1 LTSLNVQGCTALTY
15 LYCSDN
21 QLSSLNVQGCTALT
35 YLYCNNNQLNSLN
48 VQGLT
53 ALRKVGCRNNKITSL
68 NVQDCTA
75 LEWLSCDNNKLNEEA
90 FILLFTD
97 LPSRSSYS
105 IKGTCYLYREAD
117 PTEGNCT
124 DFTLS
129 PALQAAFNNAKA
141 KNWKMYKFIDSG
153 VGAEI

>member
-1 LTSLNVQGCTALTY
+1 M
-15 LYCSDN
+15 
-21 QLSSLNVQGCTALT
+21 
-35 YLYCNNNQLNSLN
+35 
-48 VQGLT
+48 QGLT
-53 ALRKVGCRNNKITSL
+53 ALREVGCRNNKITEL

-90 FILLFTD
+90 FIRLFTD
-97 LPSRSSYS
+97 LPSRPSNN
-105 IKGTCYLYREAD
+105 KGTCHLYREAD

-141 KNWKMYKFIDSG
+141 KNWKMKNLLATASQKYKSKVLMYKLRQLKAG
-153 VGAEI
+153 S

>member
-1 LTSLNVQGCTALTY
+1 MNCN
-15 LYCSDN
+15 DN
-21 QLSSLNVQGCTALT
+21 QLSSLNVQGLTALNE
-35 YLYCNNNQLNSLN
+35 LNCGNNQLNSLN

-53 ALRKVGCRNNKITSL
+53 ALRVVGCHNNKITSL

-75 LEWLSCDNNKLNEEA
+75 LEWLSCYNNKLNEEA

-97 LPSRSSYS
+97 LPSRPSNN
-105 IKGTCYLYREAD
+105 KGTCYLYREAD

-141 KNWKMYKFIDSG
+141 KNWKMYKFINSG
-153 VGAEI
+153 VDAEI